1 MGVVSPAAF
10 SPPNHSRPGL
20 PNLLAVPV
28 NQEASRAVTGW
39 PEVEPP
45 PGAVIPRQGLR
56 GFEPLEKAG
65 WGDA

>member
-1 MGVVSPAAF
+1 MGVVSPPAF
-10 SPPNHSRPGL
+10 PPPCQSRPGL

-28 NQEASRAVTGW
+28 YQEARRAVAGW

-56 GFEPLEKAG
+56 GVELKEKAG
-65 WGDA
+65 WGEA